1 MFVTLAAIAS
11 TVALTCAAAVRSWP
25 VLRLRM
31 RARAL
36 LAPLRREERAI
47 HRLQN
52 RVQEQLVEAAEE
64 WQTAARERRIDDLPV
79 LALDPLIDA
88 PIQWKALEEAGYSSL
103 RHIEKVKR
111 RELQEVRGIGAAS
124 AERLV
129 EARTRL
135 LDEVH
140 SERPPLPSPDDSDE
154 ESAQLRRAAHRSLWV
169 RDRLQSRM
177 HELDAREPARKV
189 RQAHGLLRAVI
200 LGVDRERLEAAEQAL
215 ENLEAAVTE
224 RATVLEQS
232 RRSRRT
238 LATELGPTMIGD
250 RLGED
255 HAQRYADYCIL
266 IENALEKAPKR
277 RWSGPPPVGAPQ
289 GLPVEIAERVEA
301 QALSTSS
308 MRVTL
313 RGYQAFG
320 ARFLLAQRRT
330 ILGDEM
336 GLGKTI
342 QALAAMTHLH
352 ESEGRDRFLVVA
364 PASILFNWLRE
375 IRTRTVLDAHLFH
388 GSDRDKA
395 VALWQAQGGVGVTSF
410 STLRKLELHT
420 DLAGDQDGSALD
432 MLIVDEAH
440 LVKNPV
446 AHRTMAV
453 AGHALRSDLVC
464 LMSGTPM
471 ENRLGEFSELVR
483 LVQPDLVGE
492 LEALEERALAP
503 DRQRFQMAVAPA
515 YLRRNKEDVLGEL
528 PPLIEMEEWV
538 ELSPSEQD
546 AYREEVLARNFMG
559 MRRVVTA
566 PRNAGD
572 FGAGSAKLRRAAEI
586 LEEYRDEGR
595 KVLVFSF
602 FLGVLAAAEEFL
614 GAQNRIF
621 GKITGKVPAS
631 ERQELID
638 RFRDEP
644 GPGLL
649 LLQIQA
655 GGVGIN
661 LQAASAVLLLEPQWK
676 PSTEEQAVARA
687 HRMGQH
693 RTVTVH
699 RFLAKDTVDERM
711 LEILEEKQNVFDAY
725 ARPSAVKDV
734 SDAAT
739 ERSMTKKILDVEAR
753 RLR

>member
-1 MFVTLAAIAS
+1 MIVTLAAIAS
-11 TVALTCAAAVRSWP
+11 SLVLGCAAAVRSWP
-25 VLRLRM
+25 VLRLRLRM
-31 RARAL
+31 RSL
-36 LAPLRREERAI
+36 LAPLKREERAI
-47 HRLQN
+47 HRLQD
-52 RVQEQLVEAAEE
+52 RVQRELVGAAED
-64 WQTAARERRIDDLPV
+64 WQAAARDRRIDELPV

-88 PIQWKALEEAGYSSL
+88 PIQWKSLEEAGYSDL
-103 RHIEKVKR
+103 RDIEKLKR
-111 RELQEVRGIGAAS
+111 RELEEVRGIGPAS
-124 AERLV
+124 AKRIV
-129 EARTRL
+129 EARERL

-140 SERPPLPSPDDSDE
+140 SERPPLPSPDDPYAD
-154 ESAQLRRAAHRSLWV
+154 SARLRRAAHRSLWV
-169 RDRLQSRM
+169 RDRVQSRL
-177 HELDAREPARKV
+177 HELYPREPARRV
-189 RQAHGLLRAVI
+189 REAHGLLRAVT
-200 LGVDRERLEAAEQAL
+200 LGVDSERLLNAERAL
-215 ENLEAAVTE
+215 EKLESAVSE
-224 RATVLEQS
+224 REYALEDS
-232 RRSRRT
+232 RRARRT
-238 LATELGPTMIGD
+238 LATELGPTMVGD
-250 RLGED
+250 HLAED
-255 HAQRYADYCIL
+255 HARRYSDYCIL
-266 IENALEKAPKR
+266 IGNALEIAPKR

-301 QALSTSS
+301 QALSISS

-320 ARFLLAQRRT
+320 ARYLLAQRRT

-352 ESEGRDRFLVVA
+352 ESEGLDRFLVVA
-364 PASILFNWLRE
+364 PAGVLFNWLRE

-388 GSDRDKA
+388 GSQRDAA

-410 STLRKLELHT
+410 STLRKLELHA
-420 DLAGDQDGSALD
+420 DLPGEQNGRHID

-440 LVKNPV
+440 LVKNP
-446 AHRTMAV
+446 AAYRTMAV

-483 LVQPDLVGE
+483 LVQPDLVDE
-492 LEALEERALAP
+492 LQALEDRALAP
-503 DRQRFQMAVAPA
+503 DRQRFQVAVAPA

-538 ELSPSEQD
+538 ELSRSELD
-546 AYREEVLARNFMG
+546 AYAKEVLARNFMG

-566 PRNAGD
+566 PRNAKD
-572 FGAGSAKLRRAAEI
+572 FGRGSAKLRRAAAI

-602 FLGVLAAAEEFL
+602 FLDVLSAADEFL
-614 GAQNRIF
+614 GARNRIF
-621 GKITGKVPAS
+621 GKITGGVSAS
-631 ERQELID
+631 ERQGLID
-638 RFRDEP
+638 QFRDTA

-661 LQAASAVLLLEPQWK
+661 LQAASAILLLEPQWK
-676 PSTEEQAVARA
+676 PSTEEQAIARA

-693 RTVTVH
+693 QAVTVH
-699 RFLAKDTVDERM
+699 RCLAKDTVDERM
-711 LEILEEKQNVFDAY
+711 LEILEEKQDLFDAY
-725 ARPSAVKDV
+725 ARPSA
-734 SDAAT
+734 
-739 ERSMTKKILDVEAR
+739 
-753 RLR
+753 